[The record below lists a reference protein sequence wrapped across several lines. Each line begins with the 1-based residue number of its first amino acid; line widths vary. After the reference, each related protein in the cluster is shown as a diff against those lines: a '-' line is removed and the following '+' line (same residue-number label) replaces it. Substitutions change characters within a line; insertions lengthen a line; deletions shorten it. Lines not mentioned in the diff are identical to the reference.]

1 MDLQE
6 HLLHDVV
13 GVGVVA
19 DAAPDEAAQPV
30 VELAPEVFRIADG
43 PRHSAAA
50 GLLDYRQPH
59 RPVVSVVPQHSAFS
73 EGSQQE
79 ALASGLQHADASFT
93 SRPWLA
99 AGFRSFVFVAAI
111 HASSVRPGSRSG
123 AALPL

>member
-1 MDLQE
+1 
-6 HLLHDVV
+6 
-13 GVGVVA
+13 
-19 DAAPDEAAQPV
+19 
-30 VELAPEVFRIADG
+30 VELPPEVFRIVDG

-59 RPVVSVVPQHSAFS
+59 RPVVSVVLQHSAFS

-93 SRPWLA
+93 SRPGLA
-99 AGFRSFVFVAAI
+99 AGFRSFALVVAI
-111 HASSVRPGSRSG
+111 LASSFWSGSRSG